1 MLYSITMPRTMAYF
15 PYCAVYAAQMVWC
28 MLLSCVLQQA
38 VVLPASVARQRITR
52 GAATRGTAIISS
64 AAAAGELSAY
74 KHSVSAK

>member
-1 MLYSITMPRTMAYF
+1 
-15 PYCAVYAAQMVWC
+15 
-28 MLLSCVLQQA
+28 MLLSCPLQQA

-64 AAAAGELSAY
+64 AAAAGELAAY